1 MFKKKARFAR
11 ATQYKLCLHSRAPE
25 GSRGQRLHTENKC
38 ARAATVGRIKI
49 GPAHNPLGSK
59 SLVGL
64 KKLNRPVC
72 VFSGQSG
79 TVGAGD
85 SSFLPRRLGLAV
97 SAQRAGATGTACVR
111 GEPQKSERK
120 PSEGLEAA
128 GEASLSAHASPAF
141 QNAALSAALSDLDLQ
156 SRNVVVVVTSTAYR
170 QAVAVKTPPLKC

>member
-1 MFKKKARFAR
+1 M
-11 ATQYKLCLHSRAPE
+11 
-25 GSRGQRLHTENKC
+25 C
-38 ARAATVGRIKI
+38 ARCNRSQDQNRAGPQPVGFEESGRSEKAQQT
-49 GPAHNPLGSK
+49 G
-59 SLVGL
+59 
-64 KKLNRPVC
+64 VC
-72 VFSGQSG
+72 VF
-79 TVGAGD
+79 GAKWY
-85 SSFLPRRLGLAV
+85 SRCRRFIFLPRRLGLAV

-141 QNAALSAALSDLDLQ
+141 QNAALSATLSDLDLQ